1 MNGADASEGGPPLV
15 GLVEVVFLGGPY
27 HAKRMTMAHPNFLIE
42 LEQRTGERTT
52 YSRRAI
58 EAELRDTQYVNV
70 ATYAKVGL
78 SDEELSKLIDIS
90 RRLGS

>member
-1 MNGADASEGGPPLV
+1 MSGADDGGPPLV

-27 HAKRMTMAHPNFLIE
+27 HAKRMTMAHPDFLIE

-58 EAELRDTQYVNV
+58 AAELRDTHYVNV

-78 SDEELSKLIDIS
+78 SDDELARLIDIAA
-90 RRLGS
+90 RLS